1 MNTWK
6 ALLSIILAPI
16 TFTLMVVVAVLTAI
30 PMSYVVNRAMMTS
43 RSPRTTSTRST
54 SEQEA
59 SEQP

>member
-6 ALLSIILAPI
+6 ALISIILAPI

-30 PMSYVVNRAMMTS
+30 PMSYVVNRAIMTS
-43 RSPRTTSTRST
+43 RSPHTRSTRST
-54 SEQEA
+54 SEPEA